1 MQQVL
6 LQPVTAGHFTPHHER
21 GSALA
26 SEPAGPRHLPTTGA
40 ELGESHS
47 RRGEPPDSCFSAP
60 PAAVLGGTGC
70 SDKVAHHEKAHT
82 AEDISLLPLP
92 GAPST
97 VAVHSSFSFLPTQ
110 KKKKSPKRF
119 CFLRDVEYVNQER
132 GEIPQNVKSHI
143 LKASHR
149 HTGARRGVREGRATA
164 NREPA
169 LKPSRAAVWLQQC

>member
-6 LQPVTAGHFTPHHER
+6 LQPVMARHLTPHSEW
-21 GSALA
+21 GFALA
-26 SEPAGPRHLPTTGA
+26 SEPVGPRHLPTTGA

-47 RRGEPPDSCFSAP
+47 RRGEPPDSWFSAP

-92 GAPST
+92 GAPSA

-110 KKKKSPKRF
+110 RKKKKK
-119 CFLRDVEYVNQER
+119 
-132 GEIPQNVKSHI
+132 
-143 LKASHR
+143 KA
-149 HTGARRGVREGRATA
+149 
-164 NREPA
+164 
-169 LKPSRAAVWLQQC
+169 PSVSVS